1 MSSLYEKII
10 NSDSYKSY
18 LKGEIKFYDLSSNL
32 NIEYDK
38 LRYVFSKHKIKTRET
53 FLQETI
59 QHDYFDI
66 IDTESKAYLLG
77 FFYADGSITKNNHI
91 SLSLTE
97 EDIEIINLFKKEIC
111 PEYKIT
117 FIRSYTN
124 KKTGYVSKPMA
135 SITFKSKHMCETLL
149 NYGIY
154 NRKTYNNLISLDFI
168 PQDML
173 IHFIRGYWDG
183 DGCSCITQ
191 VTKKH
196 ITKDGILK
204 KYSYLNYNW
213 NVISFTDKHL
223 LILKEF
229 LNKNYNINSNIIKTK
244 KGHFLLEINKKN
256 DYFMMR
262 NVLYENANFYLTRKK
277 EKYMTIPC

>member
-38 LRYVFSKHKIKTRET
+38 LRYVFSKFKIKTRET

-66 IDTESKAYLLG
+66 IDSESKAYLLG
-77 FFYADGSITKNNHI
+77 FFYADGSITKNYHI

-135 SITFKSKHMCETLL
+135 SITFKSKHMCETLF

-154 NRKTYNNLISLDFI
+154 NRKTYNDLISLDFI

-196 ITKDGILK
+196 ITKDGVLK

-213 NVISFTDKHL
+213 NIISFTDKHL
-223 LILKEF
+223 LILKKF

>member
-10 NSDSYKSY
+10 NSDSYKFY

-38 LRYVFSKHKIKTRET
+38 LRYVFSKFKIKTRET

-66 IDTESKAYLLG
+66 IDSESKAYLLG
-77 FFYADGSITKNNHI
+77 FFYADGSITKNYHI

-135 SITFKSKHMCETLL
+135 SITFKSKHMCETLF

-154 NRKTYNNLISLDFI
+154 NRKTYNDLISLDFI

-196 ITKDGILK
+196 ITKDGVLK

-213 NVISFTDKHL
+213 NIISFTDKHL
-223 LILKEF
+223 LILKKF

>member
-18 LKGEIKFYDLSSNL
+18 LKGEIKFHDLSSNL

-38 LRYVFSKHKIKTRET
+38 LRYVFSKFKIKTRET

-59 QHDYFDI
+59 QHNYFDI
-66 IDTESKAYLLG
+66 IDSESKAYLLG
-77 FFYADGSITKNNHI
+77 FFYADGSITKNYHI

-135 SITFKSKHMCETLL
+135 SITFKSKHMCETLF

-154 NRKTYNNLISLDFI
+154 NRKTYNDLISLDFI

-196 ITKDGILK
+196 ITKDGVLK

-213 NVISFTDKHL
+213 NIISFTDKHL
-223 LILKEF
+223 LILKKF

>member
-18 LKGEIKFYDLSSNL
+18 MKGEIKFYDLSSNL

-38 LRYVFSKHKIKTRET
+38 LRYVFSKFKIKTRET

-66 IDTESKAYLLG
+66 IDSESKAYLLG
-77 FFYADGSITKNNHI
+77 FFYADGSITKNYHI

-135 SITFKSKHMCETLL
+135 SITFKSKHMCETLF

-154 NRKTYNNLISLDFI
+154 NRKTYNDLISLDFI

-196 ITKDGILK
+196 ITKDGVLK

-213 NVISFTDKHL
+213 NIISFTDKHL
-223 LILKEF
+223 LILKKF

>member
-38 LRYVFSKHKIKTRET
+38 LRYVFSKFKLKTREK

-66 IDTESKAYLLG
+66 IDSESKAYLLG
-77 FFYADGSITKNNHI
+77 FFYADGSITKNYHI

-135 SITFKSKHMCETLL
+135 SITFKSKHMCETLF

-154 NRKTYNNLISLDFI
+154 NRKTYNDLISLDFI

-196 ITKDGILK
+196 ITKDGVLK

-213 NVISFTDKHL
+213 NIISFTDKHL
-223 LILKEF
+223 LILKKF

>member
-38 LRYVFSKHKIKTRET
+38 LRYVFSKFKIKTRET
-53 FLQETI
+53 FLQKTI

-66 IDTESKAYLLG
+66 IDSESKAYLLG
-77 FFYADGSITKNNHI
+77 FFYADGSITKNYHI

-97 EDIEIINLFKKEIC
+97 GDIEIINLFKKEIC

-135 SITFKSKHMCETLL
+135 SITFKSKHMCETLF

-154 NRKTYNNLISLDFI
+154 NRKTYNDLISLDFI

-196 ITKDGILK
+196 ITKDGVLK

-213 NVISFTDKHL
+213 NIISFTDKHL
-223 LILKEF
+223 LILKKF